1 MNQSKSVLL
10 LNGSPKGEKSNSRQI
25 GKFLVDRLEEKGLK
39 AEEAFITRLIKS
51 PEKIETLSELVNTAD
66 IIVFTSPLY
75 VDSLPSFTIRA
86 MELILDHR
94 KAHSQTGS
102 PLLVAVMNC
111 GFPEK
116 EHMEIALR
124 IIKNFSEEANL
135 RWGGA
140 IAVGMGMAM
149 DGQALTERN
158 GMTRN
163 LTKGLSLAASALAEG
178 EPVSEEA
185 EKLAAK
191 PFMPL
196 FMAKS
201 MLRLFG
207 KRMWSS
213 RAENNG
219 VKPDM
224 YAKPYEI
231 SQTGGS
237 RQQC

>member
-1 MNQSKSVLL
+1 MNRPKSVVL
-10 LNGSPKGEKSNSRQI
+10 LNGSPKGKRSNSRQI

-39 AEEAFITRLIKS
+39 AEETFITRLIES
-51 PEKIETLSELVNTAD
+51 PEKIDELSQLVTTAD
-66 IIVFTSPLY
+66 IIVFTTPLY

-86 MELILDHR
+86 MELIRDHR
-94 KAHSQTGS
+94 KACSQTGK

-124 IIKNFSEEANL
+124 IMKNFSEEANL
-135 RWGGA
+135 RWDGA
-140 IAVGMGMAM
+140 IAVAMGMAL
-149 DGQALTERN
+149 DGRALTEGK

-163 LTKGLSLAASALAEG
+163 LTKGLALAAATLAEG
-178 EPVSEEA
+178 QPVPEEA
-185 EKLAAK
+185 EKLASK

-207 KRMWSS
+207 KRMWNG
-213 RAENNG
+213 RADSNG
-219 VKPDM
+219 VKPEM
-224 YAKPYEI
+224 YAKPYEL
-231 SQTGGS
+231 
-237 RQQC
+237 RK

>member
-51 PEKIETLSELVNTAD
+51 PEKIEELSRLVDTAD
-66 IIVFTSPLY
+66 IIVFTTPLY
-75 VDSLPSFTIRA
+75 VDSLPSFAIRA
-86 MELILDHR
+86 MELILDYR
-94 KAHSQTGS
+94 KANPRTGS

-124 IIKNFSEEANL
+124 LIKNFSEEANL

-140 IAVGMGMAM
+140 IAIGMGGALN
-149 DGQALTERN
+149 GQALTERK

-163 LTKGLSLAASALAEG
+163 LTKGLSMSASALAEG
-178 EPVSEEA
+178 QPVPEEA
-185 EKLAAK
+185 EKLASK

-196 FMAKS
+196 FMAKP

-207 KRMWSS
+207 KRMWSNQ
-213 RAENNG
+213 AENNG
-219 VKPDM
+219 AKPDM
-224 YAKPYEI
+224 YAKPYEL
-231 SQTGGS
+231 SQTVGEK
-237 RQQC
+237 QC

>member
-1 MNQSKSVLL
+1 MNQPKSVLL

-25 GKFLVDRLEEKGLK
+25 GKFLVDRLQKKGFK
-39 AEEAFITRLIKS
+39 AEEVFITRILRS
-51 PEKIETLSELVNTAD
+51 PEKIEGLSQILSTSEIV
-66 IIVFTSPLY
+66 VFTTPLY
-75 VDSLPSFTIRA
+75 VDSLPSFTIKA
-86 MELILDHR
+86 MELILNYR
-94 KAHSQTGS
+94 RANAQNGI

-140 IAVGMGMAM
+140 IAVGMGTAL
-149 DGQALTERN
+149 DGKELTERK

-163 LTKGLSLAASALAEG
+163 LTKGLALAAAALAEG
-178 EPVSEEA
+178 QTVPEEA
-185 EKLAAK
+185 ERLTSK

-196 FMAKS
+196 IMAKP

-207 KRMWSS
+207 KRMWNNQ
-213 RAENNG
+213 AENNA

-231 SQTGGS
+231 SQAGNGKG
-237 RQQC
+237 